1 MARTTLKIFF
11 GFLSTAGFV
20 AAFVLAGD
28 VLVAALAAVTIA
40 VVQFVFGQTTQA
52 KPGALMWVS
61 LALVIGL
68 TSLSLRGDD
77 ALALAAPAQ
86 VSAQTDCAC
95 KPHSDSMQAT
105 IGSVFERISKTLAPA
120 APRV

>member
-1 MARTTLKIFF
+1 MARTTFKIFF

-20 AAFVLAGD
+20 AAFALAGD
-28 VLVAALAAVTIA
+28 VLLAALAAVSI
-40 VVQFVFGQTTQA
+40 VIVQFVFGQTTQA

-77 ALALAAPAQ
+77 SRAIASPAK
-86 VSAQTDCAC
+86 VSTQTDCAC
-95 KPHSDSMQAT
+95 KPQAAPT
-105 IGSVFERISKTLAPA
+105 RATAGPAQRISATLALA
-120 APRV
+120 ARDV